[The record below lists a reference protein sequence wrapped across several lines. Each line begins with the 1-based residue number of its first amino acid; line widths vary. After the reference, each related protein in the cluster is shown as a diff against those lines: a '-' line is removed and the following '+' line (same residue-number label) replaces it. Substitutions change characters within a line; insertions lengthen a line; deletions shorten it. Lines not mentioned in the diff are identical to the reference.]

1 MKEGDT
7 IYMFSDGYTDQFGGE
22 KGKKFTSKRF
32 KELLLEIRHLNMSD
46 QAKHLEAFI
55 DTWKQKE
62 EQLDDILVL
71 GVRI

>member
-1 MKEGDT
+1 VKEGDT
-7 IYMFSDGYTDQFGGE
+7 LYMFSDGYTDQFGGE
-22 KGKKFTSKRF
+22 KGKKLTSKRF
-32 KELLLEIRHLNMSD
+32 KELLLEIKHLAMVD
-46 QAKHLEAFI
+46 QAKHLENFI